1 MDNGLRLTRFGLA
14 VVLGGF
20 CAPAL
25 AQRIL
30 ADGFEGND
38 LRFTMPYLAAPAV
51 QAGEARIDTRLR
63 AIDLYVIVDRS
74 GSMSAEI
81 TAVRNNLSTVVSNLR
96 CPPAGTGQPD
106 TCIPDLWAGAGTVG
120 YSGSGADAYRHY
132 ADLQPTP
139 NFSSL
144 PVTEPGGC
152 CSEPLVFSVYA
163 AITGTGGA
171 TFGFTGVPARASC
184 TGSPA
189 ANAGHGTF
197 GYPCFRQGVLP
208 LVALATDEPPLS
220 AGDTNKVPN
229 WATIVRPAMRERGG
243 RLIGVTGSVFAPNTD
258 VDLRVMATDTG
269 AVDGSNAN
277 APLVFDGAG
286 ANAAAAI
293 QAGVQ
298 AAASGLPLRMTAV
311 LQDDAADAVDAVAAF
326 VDRIETA
333 TGPGCTT
340 GLATEDG
347 DGDGFP
353 DLYPTAPAGAVA
365 CWRVVPKANAT
376 VPATGVVQ
384 VFHATLQVD
393 ADGAIAL
400 GRRDVYFVV
409 PASP

>member
-1 MDNGLRLTRFGLA
+1 MGSSLRLAQWWFA
-14 VVLGGF
+14 VV
-20 CAPAL
+20 CAGLTVPAHG
-25 AQRIL
+25 QRIL
-30 ADGFEGND
+30 ADGFEGTD
-38 LRFTMPYLAAPAV
+38 LRFVVPHLAAPVV
-51 QAGEARIDTRLR
+51 QAGEALIDTRLR

-96 CPPAGTGQPD
+96 CPPAGTGQPN

-120 YSGSGADAYRHY
+120 YAGSGVDAYRHY
-132 ADLQPTP
+132 ADLQPNA

-152 CSEPLVFSVYA
+152 CAEPLVFSVYA

-208 LVALATDEPPLS
+208 LLVLATDEQPLS
-220 AGDTNKVPN
+220 SGDTNKVPN
-229 WATIVRPAMRERGG
+229 WASIVRPAMLERGG
-243 RLIGVTGSVFAPNTD
+243 RLIGVTGSGFAPNTD

-286 ANAAAAI
+286 TNAAAAI

-298 AAASGLPLRMTAV
+298 AAANGLPLRMTAV

-333 TGPGCTT
+333 AGPGCTP

-347 DGDGFP
+347 DGDGFA
-353 DLYPTAPAGAVA
+353 DLYPAAPAGAVA
-365 CWRVVPKANAT
+365 CWRVVPKVNAT
-376 VPATGVVQ
+376 VPATGAVQ
-384 VFHATLQVD
+384 VFRATLQVD
-393 ADGAIAL
+393 ADAAIAL